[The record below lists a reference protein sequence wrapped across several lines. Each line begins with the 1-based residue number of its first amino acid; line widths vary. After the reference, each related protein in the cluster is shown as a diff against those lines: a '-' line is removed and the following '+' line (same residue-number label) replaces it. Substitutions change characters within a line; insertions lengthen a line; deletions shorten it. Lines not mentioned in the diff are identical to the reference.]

1 MLTDAKLPGFEEK
14 FREVKG
20 VRMRYFVGGAGD
32 ATPIVLVHGFGGSA
46 SNWVELAAAL
56 ARSRRVLV
64 PDLPGHGGSSALPAT
79 PSLAPYA
86 DRVALVAEHEGFLPA
101 AFAGHSLGAVVA
113 VRIAER
119 RPDDVTALVLA
130 AAAGISSGTQRAKWI
145 LTVVALMRPG
155 RLIAPFASTFARSP
169 LLRRL
174 SFDSWATADATA
186 LTPLAAEGF
195 LASPRLHTDVLGA
208 AEALAAEDPR
218 QDLER
223 VRCPSLVIWGADD
236 PQVPLEDAFD
246 YARRL
251 RAPLR
256 VIAGCGH
263 LVIGERPDA
272 CLDAIESFLAR

>member
-32 ATPIVLVHGFGGSA
+32 GTPIVLVHGFGGAA
-46 SNWVELAAAL
+46 SNWVELAGAL

-64 PDLPGHGGSSALPAT
+64 PDLPGHGGSSALAAT

-119 RPDDVTALVLA
+119 RPDAVAALVLV
-130 AAAGISSGTQRAKWI
+130 AAAGISSGTRRAKWI
-145 LTVVALMRPG
+145 IKVVALTQPG
-155 RLIAPFASTFARSP
+155 RLIAPFAATLARSP

-174 SFDSWATADATA
+174 TFDGWATADATA

-195 LASPRLHTDVLGA
+195 LAPPALHTDVLGA
-208 AEALAAEDPR
+208 AEALTAEDPR
-218 QDLER
+218 QALAR
-223 VRCPSLVIWGADD
+223 IHCPSLVIWGADD
-236 PQVPLEDAFD
+236 PQVPLGDAFD

-251 RAPLR
+251 QAPLR
-256 VIAGCGH
+256 VVAGCGH
-263 LVIGERPDA
+263 LVIAERPDA
-272 CLDAIESFLAR
+272 CLDAIESFLAL